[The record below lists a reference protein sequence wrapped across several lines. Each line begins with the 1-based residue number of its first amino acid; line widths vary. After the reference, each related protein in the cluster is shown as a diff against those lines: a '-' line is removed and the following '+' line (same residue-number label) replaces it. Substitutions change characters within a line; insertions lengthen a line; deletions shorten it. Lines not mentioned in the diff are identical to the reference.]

1 MMLLD
6 TGKLSTSDH
15 EERPV
20 AENPGTLL
28 FIRSKEKMPCF
39 WLHLPTFL
47 RSVGRQTF
55 LV

>member
-6 TGKLSTSDH
+6 TGKLSTSEH

-28 FIRSKEKMPCF
+28 FIRPKEKK
-39 WLHLPTFL
+39 
-47 RSVGRQTF
+47 S
-55 LV
+55 LVSGYISQYF